1 MELSSP
7 HKLETGRI
15 DENNATQLCGTYK
28 RLILDPK
35 TLTGLKVKGGKTIFH
50 TNSNHKRAEELALIL
65 NKNRF

>member
-15 DENNATQLCGTYK
+15 DDNNATQLCGTYK

-35 TLTGLKVKGGKTIFH
+35 T
-50 TNSNHKRAEELALIL
+50 TNRVESERMENDISYKQ
-65 NKNRF
+65 